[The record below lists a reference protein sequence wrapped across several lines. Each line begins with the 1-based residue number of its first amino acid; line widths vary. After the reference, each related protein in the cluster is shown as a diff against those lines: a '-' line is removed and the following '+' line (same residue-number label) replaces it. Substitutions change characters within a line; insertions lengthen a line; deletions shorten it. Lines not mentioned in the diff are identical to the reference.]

1 MERSTNALAELAK
14 RLELDIR
21 MIEFGNVAQ
30 LKRFRK
36 VKRIVME
43 LAKVEYGDDGHI
55 RCWTDTEIKLKNC
68 RAIAEEGAKDGK

>member
-1 MERSTNALAELAK
+1 
-14 RLELDIR
+14 

-36 VKRIVME
+36 VKRIVAE
-43 LAKVEYGDDGHI
+43 LANVEYGDDGHI

-68 RAIAEEGAKDGK
+68 RAIAEEGAKDGSK